1 MNNVAAPPTAPPAVE
16 TVGLSKSFG
25 NFKALRGLDLKVP
38 AGSSLAVFGPNGA
51 GKTTLIK
58 ILASITRP
66 TSGKVLIEGL
76 ELKDDAE
83 RVRAKLGLVAHQS
96 YLYGNLSAWE
106 NLDFYARMYGVQDRA
121 KRITEV
127 LDLVSMTG
135 RKYDRLSTFSR
146 GMQQRMAL
154 ARALL
159 HRPSILL
166 LDEPETG
173 LDQQALGAMWDI
185 IRREE
190 AGKRTIIFTSHSFER
205 ALSVC
210 DDVIII
216 ERGRLAFKERSCN
229 MDLESLKKKYGKCT
243 AAVKP

>member
-1 MNNVAAPPTAPPAVE
+1 MNNNIESSSLTPAVE
-16 TVGLSKSFG
+16 TAGLVKSFG
-25 NFKALRGLDLKVP
+25 NFKALRGIDLQVP
-38 AGSSLAVFGPNGA
+38 AGSTLAVFGPNGA

-58 ILASITRP
+58 ILASIMRP
-66 TSGKVLIEGL
+66 TSGKIFIEGF
-76 ELKDDAE
+76 ELKDNAE
-83 RVRAKLGLVAHQS
+83 QVRGRLGLVAHQS

-106 NLDFYARMYGVQDRA
+106 NLDFYARMYGVED
-121 KRITEV
+121 KRERIGEV
-127 LDLVSMTG
+127 LDLVSMTA
-135 RKYDRLSTFSR
+135 RKHDRLSTFSR

-190 AGKRTIIFTSHSFER
+190 SGRRTIIFTSHSFER
-205 ALSVC
+205 ALAVC
-210 DDVIII
+210 DDLIIL
-216 ERGRLAFKERSCN
+216 ERGRIAYKAQSCTLN
-229 MDLESLKKKYGKCT
+229 LDSLKLKYQECT
-243 AAVKP
+243 TAVKK

>member
-1 MNNVAAPPTAPPAVE
+1 MNSTKATQYVSLAVE
-16 TVGLSKSFG
+16 TAGLVKSFG
-25 NFKALRGLDLKVP
+25 NYTALRGIDLQVP
-38 AGSSLAVFGPNGA
+38 AGSTLAVFGPNGA

-58 ILASITRP
+58 ILASIMRP
-66 TSGKVLIEGL
+66 TSGRILIEGL
-76 ELKDDAE
+76 ELKDNAE
-83 RVRAKLGLVAHQS
+83 LVRAKLGLVAHQS

-106 NLDFYARMYGVQDRA
+106 NLDFYARMYGVEYRS
-121 KRITEV
+121 KRIGEV
-127 LDLVSMTG
+127 LDLVNMTG
-135 RKYDRLSTFSR
+135 RKHDRLSTFSR

-173 LDQQALGAMWDI
+173 LDQQALGVMWDI

-190 AGKRTIIFTSHSFER
+190 TGRRNIIFTSHSFER

-210 DDVIII
+210 DDVVIL
-216 ERGRLAFKERSCN
+216 ERGRIAFKAQACTLN
-229 MDLESLKKKYGKCT
+229 LDGLKQKYGECT
-243 AAVKP
+243 AAVKK

>member
-1 MNNVAAPPTAPPAVE
+1 MNNVTAPPTAPPAVE
-16 TVGLSKSFG
+16 TVGLAKSFG
-25 NFKALRGLDLKVP
+25 NFKALRKLDLKVP
-38 AGSSLAVFGPNGA
+38 EGSSLAVFGPNGA

-58 ILASITRP
+58 ILASIMRP
-66 TSGKVLIEGL
+66 SSGKVLIEGM
-76 ELKDDAE
+76 ELKDDAV
-83 RVRAKLGLVAHQS
+83 RVRARLGLVAHQS

-106 NLDFYARMYGVQDRA
+106 NLDFYARMYGVENRA
-121 KRITEV
+121 KRISEV

-135 RKYDRLSTFSR
+135 RRYDRLSTFSR

-159 HRPSILL
+159 HRPAVLL

-205 ALSVC
+205 SLSVC
-210 DDVIII
+210 DDVIIL
-216 ERGRLAFKERSCN
+216 ERGRLAYKEHSCN
-229 MDLESLKKKYGKCT
+229 LDLDSLKKKYGECT